1 MSTID
6 EKFSKLIAENTAVEE
21 EVVEEEASPLA
32 MLPSRKALFLLK
44 SPI

>member
-21 EVVEEEASPLA
+21 EVIEEEDDDIPYELE
-32 MLPSRKALFLLK
+32 
-44 SPI
+44 

>member
-21 EVVEEEASPLA
+21 EVVEEEAPLA
-32 MLPSRKALFLLK
+32 MLPSKKAQFLLR